1 MRLID
6 ADALKRHYAW
16 WKDGTREMTMDEAK
30 SDFDTII
37 DLQPT
42 IKPKHGRWV
51 IQNGRWHCSECG
63 MKGYKYPYCPNC
75 GAKME
80 V

>member
-6 ADALKRHYAW
+6 ADAL
-16 WKDGTREMTMDEAK
+16 RECYEDLDDNLKVPILICKAN
-30 SDFDTII
+30 I
-37 DLQPT
+37 DSMPT